1 MVCPLPL
8 HEGIDLKEFIM
19 ERFIMERFIMER
31 FAHNFLFHDC
41 IFSFGTLHCHTVVQH

>member
-8 HEGIDLKEFIM
+8 HEGIDLKG
-19 ERFIMERFIMER
+19 FIMERFIMER